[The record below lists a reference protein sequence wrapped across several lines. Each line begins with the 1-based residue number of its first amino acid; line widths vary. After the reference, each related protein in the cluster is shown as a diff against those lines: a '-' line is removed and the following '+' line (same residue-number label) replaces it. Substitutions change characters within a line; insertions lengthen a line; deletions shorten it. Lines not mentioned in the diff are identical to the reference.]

1 MATSKG
7 DRPYEIVVFGAS
19 GFTGQ
24 YVVEYVAKA
33 VVAQGDGLRWA
44 VAGELS
50 FPIFSYICD

>member
-24 YVVEYVAKA
+24 YVIEYVAKA

-44 VAGELS
+44 VAG
-50 FPIFSYICD
+50 